1 MGGKWEAY
9 AMQLKHFAQILV
21 RSALISIVAVG
32 LIAATPVAA
41 SRAFGPISTCGT
53 INASGS
59 YGLTNPIGKPGNCI
73 IIRASNVTLNL
84 NKFGIVGN
92 GKVGQGVTIVH
103 GIKNVQVTN
112 GPISAWAIGIK
123 DSGVNTHLQSLKVF
137 NNVLRGVA
145 LVGAT
150 GSLVQNT
157 SFPGNGSISIFA
169 DATAG
174 AIVTGNNIGGSG
186 RYGIWVRSSAGFKV
200 RNNSVRQSGIAG
212 IFVGCTVHGILNTL
226 TCKHSN
232 AGTIA
237 YNQVVLSTHLGI
249 AVDHGNTHMHV
260 RYNHVSLSGKADL
273 FDSNSGCG
281 TDTWSRDIFKT
292 HNQPCAN

>member
-1 MGGKWEAY
+1 
-9 AMQLKHFAQILV
+9 MQLKHTAQILV
-21 RSALISIVAVG
+21 RSALISVVAVG

-103 GIKNVQVTN
+103 GVKNVQVMN

-157 SFPGNGSISIFA
+157 SFPGNGSVSLFLGG
-169 DATAG
+169 TTG

-186 RYGIWVRSSAGFKV
+186 GYGIWVRSSSGFKLGH
-200 RNNSVRQSGIAG
+200 NSVRQSGIAG
-212 IFVGCTVHGILNTL
+212 IFVGCTIHGILNSL
-226 TCKHSN
+226 VCKRSN
-232 AGTIA
+232 AGTITR
-237 YNQVVLSTHLGI
+237 NQIVLSTHLGI
-249 AVDHGNTHMHV
+249 AVDRGNTHIHV
-260 RYNHVSLSGKADL
+260 NYNRVSLSGKVDL
-273 FDSNSGCG
+273 FDSNPVCA
-281 TDTWSRDIFKT
+281 TNTWSRDIFKT